1 MRFLFDSNVII
12 DAISSRPQGNEASKE
27 LFLLAGSFDIDACL
41 VSKQIADIHYCLRK
55 YISDEAKRRAFA
67 SFLLEA
73 FKILP
78 LEKEDLQ
85 KALSLDAADYED
97 AVLITTAS
105 RYGIDAIVTNN
116 QKDFPS
122 SPVKILTP
130 KEALAKSKSER
141 IASR

>member
-41 VSKQIADIHYCLRK
+41 ISKQITDIHYCLRK
-55 YISDEAKRRAFA
+55 YISDETKRRAFA
-67 SFLLEA
+67 SFLLET

-85 KALSLDAADYED
+85 KALSLDAKDYED
-97 AVLITTAS
+97 AVLIAS
-105 RYGIDAIVTNN
+105 ANRHGIDAIVTNN
-116 QKDFPS
+116 QKDFAS
-122 SPVKILTP
+122 SPIMILTP
-130 KEALAKSKSER
+130 REALAKSKSER
-141 IASR
+141 IVSR

>member
-27 LFLLAGSFDIDACL
+27 LFLLAGSFDIDAYL
-41 VSKQIADIHYCLRK
+41 VSKQISDIHYCLRK
-55 YISDEAKRRAFA
+55 YISDETKRDAFV

-85 KALSLDAADYED
+85 KALSLDAKDYED
-97 AVLITTAS
+97 ALLIAS
-105 RYGIDAIVTNN
+105 ATRYGIDAIVTNN
-116 QKDFPS
+116 QKDFAS
-122 SPVKILTP
+122 SPIKIFTP
-130 KEALAKSKSER
+130 REALAKSKSER
-141 IASR
+141 TVSR